1 MVNRET
7 SLQIDASTNTFA
19 CKELWVYEVT
29 RIVGCDHCFNSQGM
43 GMKSEAC
50 HVARNGK
57 KKVKKQ
63 AYILGKM
70 YRECMTRA
78 LSLSKERTL
87 MMILCR

>member
-1 MVNRET
+1 VSVVNRET

-63 AYILGKM
+63 AYIW
-70 YRECMTRA
+70 
-78 LSLSKERTL
+78 ERC
-87 MMILCR
+87 IANA